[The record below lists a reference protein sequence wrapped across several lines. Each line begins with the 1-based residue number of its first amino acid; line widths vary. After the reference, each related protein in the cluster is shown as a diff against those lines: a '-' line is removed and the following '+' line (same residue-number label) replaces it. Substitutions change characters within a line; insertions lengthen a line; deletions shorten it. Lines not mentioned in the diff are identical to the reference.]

1 MVTMRIRKRTVLLLI
16 AMSVLTSAV
25 AKAQDGV
32 ETIRIDSGLVD
43 LRVNVLGFS
52 PLEQP
57 VLLDRSEFKIL
68 EDGVAQ
74 EISFFEAADE
84 PFDLVLLLDVS
95 LSNAKNRKL
104 IRNSAKKF
112 IEAARP
118 SDRIAVVAFTTQP
131 SIYSSFSLDRKKL
144 KKAIDEIDEPFT
156 GTNFW
161 DSLDYVISELIPQEG
176 RSRRSAVVVMSDGID
191 NALPNVDGPG
201 SRLSFEKLVEHLRD
215 SDSIVFPIYLDTE
228 AENVKHHGVPAEA
241 YAQARTQMESI
252 AAACG
257 TIMYRAAKIKDLDEL
272 YGKVVRDLSTVYSI
286 GYSPTNRSL
295 DGKWRSVNVQLVNR
309 PGLSAR
315 TKQGYFAKSQSQP
328 SP

>member
-1 MVTMRIRKRTVLLLI
+1 VVTMRIRKRTVLLLI

-25 AKAQDGV
+25 ARAQDGV